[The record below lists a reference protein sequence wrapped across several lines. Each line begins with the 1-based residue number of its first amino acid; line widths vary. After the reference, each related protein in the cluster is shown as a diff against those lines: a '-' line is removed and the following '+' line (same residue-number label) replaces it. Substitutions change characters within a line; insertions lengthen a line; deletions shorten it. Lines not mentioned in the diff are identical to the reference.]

1 MPKHLNK
8 YTQEEFN
15 KEVEDAKK
23 IWDTEIED
31 CRKDPNFEL
40 ESINCPMHPSV
51 FYELSSVDGFNKKNG
66 FTYREYTN
74 LWRERSNT

>member
-1 MPKHLNK
+1 MSKHLSQ
-8 YTQEEFN
+8 YTDEEWN
-15 KEVEDAKK
+15 KESNDSLK
-23 IWDTEIED
+23 IWNSLENL
-31 CRKDPNFEL
+31 RKKDDYHL